1 MKRIFTY
8 LFLIFSLA
16 ALPATAQEVDM
27 SYVFMDEDGEII
39 DNGSTVV
46 RNVIS
51 VDDAGSEIINSG
63 ISVFNLG
70 GSSSDYLKVHYVIER
85 IDNGTYQICFP
96 TNCNMQTKA
105 GTYETGMGQLMAD
118 LQDIQSEW
126 FPAADGECVV
136 KLTIEIFSR
145 EGMFP
150 PTYIHEAWGPT
161 ITVRFVKGAIDEPVY
176 GDVTGDGE
184 VNIVDVN
191 FIISR
196 ILDPSS
202 DVLAA
207 DANKD
212 GEVNINDINTV
223 IAVILNNN

>member
-1 MKRIFTY
+1 
-8 LFLIFSLA
+8 
-16 ALPATAQEVDM
+16 
-27 SYVFMDEDGEII
+27 
-39 DNGSTVV
+39 
-46 RNVIS
+46 
-51 VDDAGSEIINSG
+51 
-63 ISVFNLG
+63 
-70 GSSSDYLKVHYVIER
+70 
-85 IDNGTYQICFP
+85 
-96 TNCNMQTKA
+96 
-105 GTYETGMGQLMAD
+105 MA
-118 LQDIQSEW
+118 
-126 FPAADGECVV
+126 
-136 KLTIEIFSR
+136 
-145 EGMFP
+145 
-150 PTYIHEAWGPT
+150 
-161 ITVRFVKGAIDEPVY
+161 FVKGAIDEPVY